1 MREAIDLAQLDAVF
15 ISHMHAD
22 HFFDLIPLRYALRY
36 EVERSPLPVYL
47 PPGGIDVLKA
57 VARPLK
63 DTGDF
68 FNPLFDLHEYSVD
81 GPVAIGDIRARFA
94 PTVHYIPAYAMR
106 LESPSGVLGFSADT
120 APCEAVSDL
129 VRNADVFL
137 CEAALGSDGE
147 EDKSD
152 RGHLNAREA
161 GNLAAEAGVRHLVLT
176 HYDARANAVDM
187 RDAAARAFSGPI
199 TVADDG
205 VEIALGQYT

>member
-1 MREAIDLAQLDAVF
+1 
-15 ISHMHAD
+15 
-22 HFFDLIPLRYALRY
+22 
-36 EVERSPLPVYL
+36 
-47 PPGGIDVLKA
+47 
-57 VARPLK
+57 
-63 DTGDF
+63 
-68 FNPLFDLHEYSVD
+68 
-81 GPVAIGDIRARFA
+81 
-94 PTVHYIPAYAMR
+94 MR

-147 EDKSD
+147 EEDGD

-161 GNLAAEAGVRHLVLT
+161 GDLAAKAGVKHLVLT
-176 HYDARANAVDM
+176 HYDSRANAVDM
-187 RDAAARAFSGPI
+187 RDAAAREFSGPI